1 MKSSQ
6 TNIRSNSTKENGK
19 GKINYFLVFLICWL
33 VVVAGFIGWFLLR
46 FNDFAASYEAQY
58 QLSLPVHKAEEITK
72 HFNDHDVD
80 YILENMTEKPPVT
93 GFENET
99 VVRDYITGLL
109 EDKIF
114 TCSESENSSD
124 GAPEFNVKTSD
135 GFLVAK
141 INLAEDVQKKLP
153 YGFKAWKENG
163 LVFYTAASI
172 EANIT
177 APETYKVYV
186 NGIELTEGNLDG
198 DIKES
203 ELNQY
208 VEPYGKIPGTST
220 YKVTGLYKQPI
231 VTAKDYLGHECDCV
245 YDEKTDT
252 YSVGFIKDFE
262 GKEELSQYA
271 IKFASTFANFVS
283 QDAGATALDKY
294 FPSGSKALSYI
305 KRNSSRELYTNHG
318 KVEIKNGEIKD
329 ITVFSDDIVYM
340 EVYVE
345 QHMQMYF
352 GSKEPEVLPT
362 DAHVYF
368 VKIKGKWY
376 VGGIQY

>member
-109 EDKIF
+109 EDKTF

-124 GAPEFNVKTSD
+124 GAPEFNVKTSE

-141 INLAEDVQKKLP
+141 INLA
-153 YGFKAWKENG
+153 
-163 LVFYTAASI
+163 
-172 EANIT
+172 
-177 APETYKVYV
+177 
-186 NGIELTEGNLDG
+186 
-198 DIKES
+198 
-203 ELNQY
+203 
-208 VEPYGKIPGTST
+208 
-220 YKVTGLYKQPI
+220 
-231 VTAKDYLGHECDCV
+231 
-245 YDEKTDT
+245 
-252 YSVGFIKDFE
+252 
-262 GKEELSQYA
+262 
-271 IKFASTFANFVS
+271 
-283 QDAGATALDKY
+283 
-294 FPSGSKALSYI
+294 
-305 KRNSSRELYTNHG
+305 
-318 KVEIKNGEIKD
+318 
-329 ITVFSDDIVYM
+329 
-340 EVYVE
+340 
-345 QHMQMYF
+345 
-352 GSKEPEVLPT
+352 
-362 DAHVYF
+362 
-368 VKIKGKWY
+368 
-376 VGGIQY
+376 